1 MPEKVEDGIVYFRS
15 KSDAIGALVVGCL
28 LLAIAVPAITLD
40 SIWGIRFSNDLV
52 MMSTY
57 LGLPLGLV
65 LILANTRHILANG
78 PTLFADKEGIT
89 MLFTPEPTGPLHWAR
104 INGFRSFMHQGKR
117 HLGISLEEPH
127 RTLLPFKNTIRAVLW
142 RKRPKS
148 VHLRV
153 DGKMLDTNI
162 DAVVQELE
170 EMRQIYS
177 WRA

>member
-1 MPEKVEDGIVYFRS
+1 V
-15 KSDAIGALVVGCL
+15 
-28 LLAIAVPAITLD
+28 TLD
-40 SIWGIRFSNDLV
+40 SLWGVPFSNDLV

-65 LILANTRHILANG
+65 LILANIRHALANG

-89 MLFTPEPTGPLHWAR
+89 MLFTPTPTGPLHWAR
-104 INGFRSFMHQGKR
+104 ITGFRAFRHQGKR
-117 HLGISLEEPH
+117 HLGISVEEP
-127 RTLLPFKNTIRAVLW
+127 RQTLLPFKKTIRKVLW
-142 RKRPKS
+142 LKRPKE

-153 DGKMLDTNI
+153 DGKMLDDDVDT
-162 DAVVQELE
+162 VVKDLE